1 MAKQTSLYL
10 TQALK
15 TAAATIVPA
24 DTTGWKTV
32 YTAGADDAVV
42 KGLLAV
48 SDDTSA
54 VNLRIGLDIGSTV
67 YQIGTV
73 RLPAA
78 AGSDGAANGIDLL
91 NAVSIPGLPLDRDF
105 KRILPLQGGTIL
117 KVAAL
122 GTVTSGKTVTVTS
135 LAEEY

>member
-10 TQALK
+10 TQAVK
-15 TAAATIVPA
+15 TAAATVVAA

-32 YTAGADDAVV
+32 YTAGADDAVL

-54 VNLRIGLDIGSTV
+54 VNLRVGLDIGSTV
-67 YQIGTV
+67 YQIGCIN
-73 RLPAA
+73 LPAG
-78 AGSDGAANGIDLL
+78 AGTNGTANGIDLL
-91 NAVSIPGLPLDRDF
+91 NALSIPGLSLDRDF
-105 KRILPLQGGTIL
+105 KRILPLAAGVIV

-122 GTVTSGKTVTVTS
+122 ATVTSGKTVTVTAI
-135 LAEEY
+135 AEEY

>member
-10 TQALK
+10 TQTLK
-15 TAAATIVPA
+15 TAAVTVVPA

-32 YTAGADDAVV
+32 YTAGADDAVL

-67 YQIGTV
+67 YQIGCV

-78 AGSDGAANGIDLL
+78 AGTDGSANAIDLL

-105 KRILPLQGGTIL
+105 KRIFPLEAGTIL

-122 GTVTSGKTVTVTS
+122 ATVTSGKTVTVTA